1 MHRLSQDTHG
11 AVCRTGGRKEMALAR
26 GTGGLP
32 SDAEPVLEQISADLG
47 RFLRDL
53 GDAPSAMDLA
63 LRKDMAARAL
73 QRCMRGKALRRELE
87 ELRDLQQAR
96 VVEEVEATCKLQAG
110 IRGRLGRKRGQ

>member
-1 MHRLSQDTHG
+1 
-11 AVCRTGGRKEMALAR
+11 MALAR